1 MKKLLLLFIL
11 TGLLS
16 QSCDFFQKKDMFSN
30 DRDSLL
36 LYKKKQDSLRFM
48 DSIQELRSKLS
59 SLQRRNQRLLDSIR
73 SETTG
78 GASTGFKYHIIV
90 GSFKTREYLNSYNRY
105 VQEKGFDTQILRNE
119 YDFRLISVE
128 SFNSWR
134 QALKTLEQIR
144 QDFEKKAWI
153 YVER

>member
-1 MKKLLLLFIL
+1 MKKLIFIIILALPL
-11 TGLLS
+11 T
-16 QSCDFFQKKDMFSN
+16 QSCDFFEKKDLFSN
-30 DRDSLL
+30 NKDSLL
-36 LYKKKQDSLRFM
+36 LYKKKQDSLRLM
-48 DSIQELRSKLS
+48 DSIQELRSQLS

-73 SETTG
+73 QQPQSS
-78 GASTGFKYHIIV
+78 STGYRYHIIV

-119 YDFRLISVE
+119 YDFNLISVE

-134 QALKTLEQIR
+134 QALNTLEQIR
-144 QDFEKKAWI
+144 QDFEKTAWI

>member
-1 MKKLLLLFIL
+1 MKKLLLLIIL

-30 DRDSLL
+30 DKDSLL
-36 LYKKKQDSLRFM
+36 LYQKKRDSLRFM
-48 DSIQELRSKLS
+48 DSIKALRNKLS
-59 SLQRRNQRLLDSIR
+59 SLRARNQRLLDSIK
-73 SETTG
+73 SE
-78 GASTGFKYHIIV
+78 SDRREPSGFRYHVIV

-119 YDFRLISVE
+119 YDFNLISVE

-134 QALKTLEQIR
+134 QALNTLKQIR
-144 QDFEKKAWI
+144 QDFEKTAWI

>member
-1 MKKLLLLFIL
+1 MKQLIFIIILVLPL
-11 TGLLS
+11 T
-16 QSCDFFQKKDMFSN
+16 QSCDFFQKKDLFFNS
-30 DRDSLL
+30 RDSLM

-48 DSIQELRSKLS
+48 DSIQELKSKLS
-59 SLQRRNQRLLDSIR
+59 ALQRRNQRLLDSIR
-73 SETTG
+73 EQPQRSSSG
-78 GASTGFKYHIIV
+78 YRYHIIV

-119 YDFRLISVE
+119 YDFNLISVE

-134 QALKTLEQIR
+134 QALNTLEQIR
-144 QDFEKKAWI
+144 QDFEKTAWI